1 MLLAPPELFK
11 NRLSLA
17 SCVQNF
23 DQFVQI
29 ISRPRLYIFGINFDI
44 MRRTAIPNPGD
55 SHGHGLRWP
64 QGRGKNAGFHVGKRS
79 WAAANTGIDPFLN
92 GHVTCHVM
100 SYLLSW
106 AKKDDIHDTYWWL
119 LMHVIW
125 FGDANAA
132 NGHEPNKKR
141 KYHLDVLLP
150 GEKFSRR
157 SRSAPFSAPGA
168 MFLDRDGLMSLGA
181 QWCGLFAVAVHKTCY
196 AKALHDDTRHGEF
209 LFFFQCWRYLEV
221 KCAGNDFQILII
233 LVAPGMPGGLTG
245 RGVAILMLLEVIIA
259 EVASGHMLRW
269 CCRPGVIVIRWF
281 VLIVKVYHSLKM
293 LFLLGGHWKPVIR
306 CYSHY
311 SLLNSQKMRKKKV
324 TSFDIDMGLEC
335 VQAVEC

>member
-150 GEKFSRR
+150 GENF
-157 SRSAPFSAPGA
+157 
-168 MFLDRDGLMSLGA
+168 
-181 QWCGLFAVAVHKTCY
+181 
-196 AKALHDDTRHGEF
+196 HGE
-209 LFFFQCWRYLEV
+209 V
-221 KCAGNDFQILII
+221 
-233 LVAPGMPGGLTG
+233 VARPSAHQELCSWIEMVSCPLAHSD
-245 RGVAILMLLEVIIA
+245 VA
-259 EVASGHMLRW
+259 
-269 CCRPGVIVIRWF
+269 
-281 VLIVKVYHSLKM
+281 
-293 LFLLGGHWKPVIR
+293 FLLWLCIKPAMPRLYMMTRGMGNSSFFSNAGGIWRWNV
-306 CYSHY
+306 
-311 SLLNSQKMRKKKV
+311 LEM
-324 TSFDIDMGLEC
+324 TSKFW
-335 VQAVEC
+335 